1 MNYQET
7 KKALRDY
14 IVAGIP
20 FVTVQSVD
28 RHRPERMVREIA
40 QENGFDMFLYTDA
53 RQVVHLGPEARM
65 PVDVHSDPLPYLND
79 LFQKSQNCIFVL
91 GDTHKIDVDGA
102 YTRELLSAVYL
113 AKETGNTI
121 VTVAAEPV
129 WQRLSR
135 FGLCLHLDLPDH
147 RERRALVDDFCAR
160 HPGNVSWSDH
170 DCERMATL
178 VRGLA
183 EAQVMNLLEASLV
196 AQGALGSSDVFSV
209 ASQKELLFAAVPNVD
224 PVACKPGL
232 EVAGLNTFKE
242 WLDRKREVFFA
253 PSDLLEQYE
262 LHTPKGVLLVGV
274 PGCGKSFSAKMVAS
288 RWELPLLRFDMGSVY
303 AKYVGET
310 ERRMQEALDY
320 IGNVAPCVLWVDE
333 IEKALAS
340 SSDESDVGKRVLGQF
355 LFWLQESPAKVFLV
369 ATANDVS
376 KLPPELFRK
385 GRFSEVFFVDLP
397 NRAERAEALRHY
409 CKTSLH
415 QEFSRQ
421 RRASRIRTSSSP
433 SKTMPSALRLGMLR
447 LPMQVP
453 WQRTSTRWCLFP
465 RRMRVLLRFA
475 LGAESTLFL
484 LRSLLLLCCVA
495 ASCKQMLACRRRFE
509 NLRSSSFIVS
519 ASRSWCRPGAFR
531 LDATSAQQG
540 RAPRKA
546 AP

>member
-1 MNYQET
+1 MNFTET

-14 IVAGIP
+14 IAAGIP
-20 FVTVQSVD
+20 LITVQSAE
-28 RHRPERMVREIA
+28 RHRPVRIVSELA
-40 QENGFDMFLYTDA
+40 EECALDMFLYTDS
-53 RQVVHLGPEARM
+53 RQVVHLGPDRRM
-65 PVDVHSDPLPYLND
+65 PVDVHSDPLPYVND
-79 LFQKSQNCIFVL
+79 LFQKSKHCVFVL
-91 GDTHKIDVDGA
+91 GDTHKIDSDGA

-147 RERRALVDDFCAR
+147 RERRALVDDFRAR
-160 HPGNVSWSDH
+160 HATKVSWSER

-183 EAQVMNLLEASLV
+183 EAQVLNLLEATLV
-196 AQGALGSSDVFSV
+196 SQGKLGSADVFSV
-209 ASQKELLFAAVPNVD
+209 ASQKEMLFAAVPNVD

-232 EVAGLNTFKE
+232 EVAGLNTLKS

-253 PSDLLEQYE
+253 SGDTLAEYGLS
-262 LHTPKGVLLVGV
+262 TPKGVLLVGV
-274 PGCGKSFSAKMVAS
+274 PGCGKSFSAKMIAS

-310 ERRMQEALDY
+310 EQRMQEALDY
-320 IGNVAPCVLWVDE
+320 IGNVAPCVLWIDE

-355 LFWLQESPAKVFLV
+355 LFWLQESQAKVFMV

-409 CKTSLH
+409 CQRALH
-415 QEFSRQ
+415 AEYPDEDIDVLVTATKGFSYSDIEQ
-421 RRASRIRTSSSP
+421 SIMDYAELVAFGHASVPDVVQLAAHFDKVVSISEANEGIAQIRAWGREH
-433 SKTMPSALRLGMLR
+433 A
-447 LPMQVP
+447 
-453 WQRTSTRWCLFP
+453 
-465 RRMRVLLRFA
+465 
-475 LGAESTLFL
+475 
-484 LRSLLLLCCVA
+484 
-495 ASCKQMLACRRRFE
+495 
-509 NLRSSSFIVS
+509 VS
-519 ASRSWCRPGAFR
+519 AS
-531 LDATSAQQG
+531 
-540 RAPRKA
+540 
-546 AP
+546 

>member
-53 RQVVHLGPEARM
+53 RQVVHLGPETRM

-121 VTVAAEPV
+121 VAVAAEPV

-183 EAQVMNLLEASLV
+183 EAQVVNLLEASLV
-196 AQGALGSSDVFSV
+196 AQGTLGSSDVFSV

-415 QEFSRQ
+415 QEFSPQ
-421 RRASRIRTSSSP
+421 DIEV
-433 SKTMPSALRLGMLR
+433 L
-447 LPMQVP
+447 V
-453 WQRTSTRWCLFP
+453 TSTKGFSYSDIEQSIKDYAE
-465 RRMRVLLRFA
+465 RVAFGHA
-475 LGAESTLFL
+475 PAPDANTLATHFDSVVSISEANEGIAQI
-484 LRSLLLLCCVA
+484 RA
-495 ASCKQMLACRRRFE
+495 WGREHA
-509 NLRSSSFIVS
+509 IS
-519 ASRSWCRPGAFR
+519 AS
-531 LDATSAQQG
+531 
-540 RAPRKA
+540 
-546 AP
+546 

>member
-1 MNYQET
+1 
-7 KKALRDY
+7 
-14 IVAGIP
+14 
-20 FVTVQSVD
+20 
-28 RHRPERMVREIA
+28 MVREIA

-53 RQVVHLGPEARM
+53 RQVVHLGPETRM

-160 HPGNVSWSDH
+160 HPGNVSWNDH

-183 EAQVMNLLEASLV
+183 EAQVVNLLEASLV
-196 AQGALGSSDVFSV
+196 AQGSLGSSDVFSV

-242 WLDRKREVFFA
+242 WLDRKREEFFA

-310 ERRMQEALDY
+310 ERRMQEALDLY
-320 IGNVAPCVLWVDE
+320 QRQRG
-333 IEKALAS
+333 
-340 SSDESDVGKRVLGQF
+340 
-355 LFWLQESPAKVFLV
+355 
-369 ATANDVS
+369 
-376 KLPPELFRK
+376 
-385 GRFSEVFFVDLP
+385 
-397 NRAERAEALRHY
+397 ALR
-409 CKTSLH
+409 
-415 QEFSRQ
+415 
-421 RRASRIRTSSSP
+421 
-433 SKTMPSALRLGMLR
+433 
-447 LPMQVP
+447 V
-453 WQRTSTRWCLFP
+453 
-465 RRMRVLLRFA
+465 V
-475 LGAESTLFL
+475 
-484 LRSLLLLCCVA
+484 
-495 ASCKQMLACRRRFE
+495 
-509 NLRSSSFIVS
+509 
-519 ASRSWCRPGAFR
+519 
-531 LDATSAQQG
+531 G
-540 RAPRKA
+540 R
-546 AP
+546 